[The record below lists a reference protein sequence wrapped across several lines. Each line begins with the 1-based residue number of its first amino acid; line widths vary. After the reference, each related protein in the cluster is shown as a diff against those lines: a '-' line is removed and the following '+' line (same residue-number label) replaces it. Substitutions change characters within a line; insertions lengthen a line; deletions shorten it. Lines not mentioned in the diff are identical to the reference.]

1 MAKKVKRINVVV
13 GKFGM
18 TPQELEVGEGTT
30 VGQVL
35 EKSDITL
42 NTGEKPYVGGEQ
54 ADLMDVLE
62 DGDVVNVVGLKEG
75 GR

>member
-1 MAKKVKRINVVV
+1 MVRKVKRIKIVV

-30 VGQVL
+30 VGQAL

-42 NTGEKPYVGGEQ
+42 NSGEKPYVGGEQ
-54 ADLMDVLE
+54 AVMEDVLE